1 MLFAESPTYDV
12 PRPHPP
18 EAGHTHTPPTSTT
31 IGTVA
36 HGNSVDDEARLLELL
51 GNEDDDEDDELLAA
65 LSSSPGNGTG
75 HTHSTT
81 LSTDDGMYMYICKV
95 CRLRWVCR
103 LLDSHVMKWEAF
115 PKLSFGA

>member
-1 MLFAESPTYDV
+1 MAESPTYDV

-18 EAGHTHTPPTSTT
+18 VASHTHTPPTSASTSKS

-36 HGNSVDDEARLLELL
+36 HGNHVDDEETRLLELL
-51 GNEDDDEDDELLAA
+51 GNEDDDDEDELLAA

-81 LSTDDGMYMYICKV
+81 HSTDDGMYHNCTKY
-95 CRLRWVCR
+95 
-103 LLDSHVMKWEAF
+103 
-115 PKLSFGA
+115 